1 MTSIAHGKAHKTQA
15 NAGKNGRRRRIWL
28 LFGALV
34 LMGLIVI
41 GIWQVSASASAPREA
56 PEAQKVLDVQANIPF
71 QILIPAYLPTV
82 FDRAGMDIKV
92 DTLGPSGEPMA
103 QLAYHTRQG
112 ATVFMREW
120 VPVNPDME
128 ILSGSRPIETKWG
141 KGWLLTQ
148 GGNSLVA
155 LWVDVGP
162 LRISIFSPNLN
173 AISREQIVQVA
184 ETLGPPSNNQIFA
197 FDIDPPKIK
206 DMPPPPPVEIATN
219 AEGIQEVT
227 LVITPGGY
235 SPLRFAVK
243 KGVPVRLIFRKL
255 GEVGCGDT
263 LIFPADPTSPTALS
277 LDATHDKQVLEF
289 TPQQTGEF
297 QFHCAHM
304 MYRGLFFVHD

>member
-1 MTSIAHGKAHKTQA
+1 MTSIARGKARKTQA
-15 NAGKNGRRRRIWL
+15 GAGKNRGRRRLWL
-28 LFGALV
+28 LLGALV
-34 LMGLIVI
+34 MMGLIVL
-41 GIWQVSASASAPREA
+41 GVWQASVNASAPREA
-56 PEAQKVLDVQANIPF
+56 PEAAKVLGVQANMPF
-71 QILIPAYLPTV
+71 QILIPAFLPTV

-92 DTLGPSGEPMA
+92 DTAGPSGEPMA

-112 ATVFMREW
+112 ATIFMHEW

-128 ILSGSRPIETKWG
+128 ILAGSRPIETKWG

-148 GGNSLVA
+148 GGNSLAA

-162 LRISIFSPNLN
+162 LRISVYSPNLDV
-173 AISREQIVQVA
+173 ISKEQLVQVA
-184 ETLGPPSNNQIFA
+184 ETLGPPSNQQIFT
-197 FDIDPPKIK
+197 FDLNPPKIK
-206 DMPPPPPVEIATN
+206 DMPPPPPVEIKPN

-227 LVITPGGY
+227 LVVTPGGY

-243 KGVPVRLIFRKL
+243 KGVPVRLTFRKL

-263 LIFPADPTSPTALS
+263 LIFPGDPDNPTALS

-304 MYRGLFFVHD
+304 MYRGLMTVHD